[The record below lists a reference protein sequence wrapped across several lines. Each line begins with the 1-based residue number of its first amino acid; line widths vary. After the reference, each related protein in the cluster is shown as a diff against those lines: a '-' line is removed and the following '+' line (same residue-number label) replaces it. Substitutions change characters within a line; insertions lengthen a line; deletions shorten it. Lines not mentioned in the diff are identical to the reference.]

1 MPSWIQRYA
10 RQLRHRFLDRNA
22 NHALPPVARERIVQA
37 IAASEALHTGQIRVY
52 VETALP
58 WSYIRRDAPARDRA
72 LMEFSKQRVWDTEH
86 NNGVLIYLLL
96 AEHAIEIVADRALA
110 RQVSTAQWQAIVA
123 QLRTDLRS
131 NQYEDALRKAIT
143 GVSAL
148 LEQHFPRNAASH
160 DDAGNE
166 LPDAPVVRA

>member
-58 WSYIRRDAPARDRA
+58 WSYIRRDAPARDCA

-86 NNGVLIYLLL
+86 NNGVLIYVLL
-96 AEHAIEIVADRALA
+96 AEHAIEIIADRGLMQHVQA
-110 RQVSTAQWQAIVA
+110 THWQSVVA
-123 QLRTDLRS
+123 HMSGAFQENR
-131 NQYEDALRKAIT
+131 YEDGLTQALEET
-143 GVSAL
+143 SGVL
-148 LEQHFPRNAASH
+148 VTHFPRTDASSPYR
-160 DDAGNE
+160 NE
-166 LPDAPVVRA
+166 LPDTPLLQ